1 MNNPLYYT
9 PEEAEQRLRSFGGGP
24 SAEAMRA
31 QAQNNYGAL
40 GFPVCVI
47 GRRLYIPRRS
57 FDAFWGL
64 APERV
69 EKDAEAAG

>member
-24 SAEAMRA
+24 SAEGMRA
-31 QAQNNYGAL
+31 QAQKDHGSL

-47 GRRLYIPRRS
+47 GRRVYIPRRS

-64 APERV
+64 PCENVGASG
-69 EKDAEAAG
+69 AAV